1 MHYGPGGAD
10 VVLEMGHQVCAVP
23 FYLLVG
29 GYSAE
34 DYFGELPCAE
44 FAECDAAE
52 DFGVCGAFMG
62 VRLLLLFD
70 DGEGE
75 VGAVE
80 DESGDVIFGH
90 FGELLLEETF

>member
-1 MHYGPGGAD
+1 
-10 VVLEMGHQVCAVP
+10 MGHEVCAVP
-23 FYLLVG
+23 FYLLVRG
-29 GYSAE
+29 HSAE

-52 DFGVCGAFMG
+52 DFWGSEAFMG

-80 DESGDVIFGH
+80 DKPGDVVFGH
-90 FGELLLEETF
+90 FGELFLEETF

>member
-1 MHYGPGGAD
+1 
-10 VVLEMGHQVCAVP
+10 MGHQVCAVS
-23 FYLLVG
+23 FHLLVG

-34 DYFGELPCAE
+34 DYFGEVSRAE
-44 FAECDAAE
+44 FAEGDATQ
-52 DFGVCGAFMG
+52 DFWGFEAFVG

-80 DESGDVIFGH
+80 DESGDVVFGH
-90 FGELLLEETF
+90 FGELFLIETF

>member
-1 MHYGPGGAD
+1 MRH
-10 VVLEMGHQVCAVP
+10 EVCAVP

-34 DYFGELPCAE
+34 DYFGELPCAK
-44 FAECDAAE
+44 FAEGDAAE
-52 DFGVCGAFMG
+52 NFWGFGAFMG
-62 VRLLLLFD
+62 VTLLLLFD

-80 DESGDVIFGH
+80 DESGDVVFGH
-90 FGELLLEETF
+90 FGELFLEETF